1 MAQREG
7 GDGLAERLGG
17 ISLESVGPGEAKPP
31 IGPAGLIHK
40 VRETLH
46 SIAISDWL
54 CCFSSHVTT
63 LCNHQAL
70 LGILWRGLWCARVA
84 LP

>member
-17 ISLESVGPGEAKPP
+17 ISLESVGSGEAKPP

-40 VRETLH
+40 VPETLH
-46 SIAISDWL
+46 TSLVASHFQIGCVGLRATVTVLWESIKH
-54 CCFSSHVTT
+54 C
-63 LCNHQAL
+63 
-70 LGILWRGLWCARVA
+70 
-84 LP
+84 